1 MKKKGGLITMIV
13 VVLIVAL
20 LFGAYQW
27 FRFPAAFRK
36 LSDESLS
43 AE

>member
-1 MKKKGGLITMIV
+1 MKKKGGWITMIV

-27 FRFPAAFRK
+27 KF
-36 LSDESLS
+36 SDWQLAYGVRSEFG
-43 AE
+43 